1 MIQHYKARVPV
12 AHVDLYRM
20 TEREVDD
27 LGIDELTMEGG
38 LVAIEWAE
46 RLPRPLADAVRVYI
60 EDRGADEREILI
72 ERPAEV

>member
-1 MIQHYKARVPV
+1 MIQHYEARLPV
-12 AHVDLYRM
+12 AHVDLYRV

-38 LVAIEWAE
+38 IVAIEWAE
-46 RLPRPLADAVRVYI
+46 RLPRPLDDAVRVYI
-60 EDRGADEREILI
+60 EDRGADEREIRI